1 MKALL
6 KRELRLTRK
15 FVLIWMGMVLLL
27 CGFAY
32 FEYLSLQDSLAE
44 LAGLTQTFPKIL
56 MIMFGVSEEITS
68 SLGWYGCM
76 YFWVA
81 ILVYSYAVYLGI
93 SCMVKEK
100 TQGTAEYIFT
110 KPVNRG
116 QIVMAKIF
124 ASVSNLLVLTVFS
137 GLCNYFASIRPL
149 GGLENRGAAITTTM
163 GMFLTAIVL
172 FALAFLVSSLNK
184 TYKKTA
190 LFGAGLLL
198 GCYGVYIVAEL
209 LEFRLLYYFTPLKY
223 FDVYTVAREGIS
235 LIFLL
240 LAAVITTL
248 SVAVAKKM
256 WIDREIG
263 I

>member
-6 KRELRLTRK
+6 KKELRLTRK
-15 FVLIWMGMVLLL
+15 LLLVWMGIVLLL

-32 FEYLSLQDSLAE
+32 FEYLSLQENLEE
-44 LAGLTQTFPKIL
+44 LAGLIHAFPKIL
-56 MIMFGVSEEITS
+56 TIMAGATEEMTS
-68 SLGWYGCM
+68 PMGWYGCI
-76 YFWVA
+76 YYWVA

-116 QIVMAKIF
+116 QIVMAKTF
-124 ASVSNLLVLTVFS
+124 ASVCNLFALTVFS
-137 GLCNYFASIRPL
+137 GLCNYFTSIRPL

-172 FALAFLVSSLNK
+172 FALAFLVSSLSK
-184 TYKKTA
+184 TYKRTA
-190 LFGAGLLL
+190 LYGAGLLL
-198 GCYGVYIVAEL
+198 GCYGVYVVAEL

-240 LAAVITTL
+240 LAGIITIL
-248 SVAVAKKM
+248 SLATAKKS
-256 WIDREIG
+256 WINREVG
-263 I
+263 L